1 MISPQ
6 DTPQN
11 HAHLSHGVQDLSML
25 DECTILIVDEN
36 VSSYVLIARMLAP
49 MGVYC
54 EWKTSGYEL
63 VEFANSLPHLDLILM
78 STLLPFEDGFQALR
92 NIRASALLRGIPIIA
107 TAVDATMELMD
118 HARISGFD
126 GFIGKPFNPDNFP
139 EKICN
144 ILSGVSVWDLNKA
157 HK

>member
-1 MISPQ
+1 
-6 DTPQN
+6 
-11 HAHLSHGVQDLSML
+11 ML
-25 DECTILIVDEN
+25 NNCTILIVDEN

-78 STLLPFEDGFQALR
+78 STLLPYEDGFQALR
-92 NIRASALLRGIPIIA
+92 NIRTSALLRGIPIIA
-107 TAVDATMELMD
+107 TALDATMELLD
-118 HARISGFD
+118 NARVSGFD
-126 GFIGKPFNPDNFP
+126 GFLGKPFNPDNFP

-144 ILSGVSVWDLNKA
+144 ILSGESVWDLNKA